1 MRSAGTDGASSSSGT
16 SERSSV
22 EHDNGDGYGAVYVVG
37 DGLEAAV
44 LAGVGTASP
53 GEEGDAGGPGDD
65 RDHSGDSREQSGDSR
80 EQSGDARDHSEQEQS
95 DAEWAKGSGRGKLP
109 PRLPGRSRSSSSYTE
124 LDTMM
129 EQIIPKLGH
138 FPRSD
143 ASVAF
148 ALNELDTLLSDEVRG
163 IVVGI

>member
-22 EHDNGDGYGAVYVVG
+22 EHDDGDGYGAVYVVG

-53 GEEGDAGGPGDD
+53 GEEGDAWGPGDD
-65 RDHSGDSREQSGDSR
+65 RDQSGDSR

-95 DAEWAKGSGRGKLP
+95 NAEWAKGSGRGKLP